1 MSWVE
6 VNGAGWNWV
15 KLGAWFSNTQYNE
28 LISLIGTCFNFL
40 QLNSFHLVLSNK
52 FFEHVSFSTLVL
64 SLLSF

>member
-6 VNGAGWNWV
+6 VDGARWNWV
-15 KLGAWFSNTQYNE
+15 KLGAWFSNIQYNE
-28 LISLIGTCFNFL
+28 LISLVGTCFNFL

-52 FFEHVSFSTLVL
+52 FFKHVSFSTLVL